1 MWVFVICFQS
11 NYMCSCSVY
20 SQQRNKLLLAKLL
33 NKHKL
38 FYAKKKAIGGIFTLQ
53 RKSKIFRA

>member
-38 FYAKKKAIGGIFTLQ
+38 FYAKKKGYWRDFHPSE
-53 RKSKIFRA
+53 KVKDF

>member
-38 FYAKKKAIGGIFTLQ
+38 FYAKKGYWRDFHPSEKVKDF
-53 RKSKIFRA
+53 